1 MNITGSSNLRTTRV
15 AVLAGLMCT
24 SFGALAEMPR
34 SEYQTEKDAIAQ
46 RYDAARDACAQ
57 RAGNAKDVCIKQ
69 AELDRTIATGELD
82 VRDRGTADAREDAQR
97 DRINAEFS
105 LADEKCD
112 DLGGNKKSVCEKEA
126 RATRDKALADLKAD
140 VARQEADTKAVK
152 ERREA
157 DYKVALQKCESLAGD
172 AKSACKDDAK
182 RRFGG

>member
-1 MNITGSSNLRTTRV
+1 MNISGPSTLKHARV
-15 AVLAGLMCT
+15 ALLAGFACV
-24 SFGALAEMPR
+24 SVGALAEMPR
-34 SEYQTEKDAIAQ
+34 SQYQTEKDAISQ
-46 RYDAARDACAQ
+46 RYDAARDVCAQ
-57 RAGNAKDVCIKQ
+57 RSGNAKDICIKQ

-82 VRDRGTADAREDAQR
+82 VRDRGTVDAREDAQR
-97 DRINAEFS
+97 ERINAEYS

-112 DLGGNKKSVCEKEA
+112 DLGGNKKSVCQKEA

-140 VARQEADTKAVK
+140 VTRQDADTKAVK